1 MIICSICGREEARG
15 VVVFGSDGKTAEYC
29 KFHEPR
35 AFRDKAKDI
44 WADGFTL
51 QHVRGDDGKPV
62 TVHSTKELREVEKK
76 HNVAL
81 AIMSD
86 NDVSKPPVHEPW
98 AGNIAHKYKK
108 KFNRDPDAYRPENVT
123 GVSAGVVKS
132 SADTLVDHPRPLGG
146 PRE

>member
-1 MIICSICGREEARG
+1 MITCSKCGGEFARG
-15 VVVFGSDGKTAEYC
+15 VIVFTAAGSAEYC
-29 KFHEPR
+29 NLHNPR
-35 AFRDKAKDI
+35 VFRDKAKSI
-44 WADGFTL
+44 WDGGFTL
-51 QHVRGDDGKPV
+51 DHVRGDDGKPV
-62 TVHSTKELREVEKK
+62 IVHSTKELREVEKK

-86 NDVSKPPVHEPW
+86 NDVSKPPEHESW
-98 AGNIAHKYKK
+98 AGNITHGYKK
-108 KFNRDPDAYRPENVT
+108 KWNRNPDAYRPENVT